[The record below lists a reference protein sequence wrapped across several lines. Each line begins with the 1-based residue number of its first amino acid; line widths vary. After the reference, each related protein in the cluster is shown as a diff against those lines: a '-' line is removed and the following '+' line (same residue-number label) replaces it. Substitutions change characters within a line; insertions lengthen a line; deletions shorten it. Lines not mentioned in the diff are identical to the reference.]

1 MKCDLDLQKL
11 GPIFLGEK
19 LFIIVSICDAFRKKK
34 KQQNCLVCLIVESL
48 QDHVPAPTALPYLD
62 HKLKSC

>member
-1 MKCDLDLQKL
+1 MKCDLYLQKL
-11 GPIFLGEK
+11 CPIFLGEK
-19 LFIIVSICDAFRKKK
+19 LFITVSICDAFRKKK
-34 KQQNCLVCLIVESL
+34 KKHNCLVCLIVESL